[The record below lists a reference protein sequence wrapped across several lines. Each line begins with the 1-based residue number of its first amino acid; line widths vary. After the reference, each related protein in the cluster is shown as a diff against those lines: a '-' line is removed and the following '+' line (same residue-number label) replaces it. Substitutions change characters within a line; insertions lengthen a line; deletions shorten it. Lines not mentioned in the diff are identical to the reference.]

1 LPEEI
6 KVRLLQLRDQRISRD
21 GIVVIKAQAHRSLE
35 RNRFDALARLRELI
49 ELAAHVPETPSPD
62 AADAQLA
69 EAACRHKSATR
80 PGEAAAR
87 PGERRMSRLILAP
100 MEGLADFVLRDV
112 LTGIGGF
119 DGAVS
124 EFVRVSGSV
133 LPRRTYERTVSG
145 SPERLP
151 HGRRYADGHPVARQR
166 SGTDGLERGAGG
178 DAVAVRRRSQLR
190 LPGED
195 REPAA
200 AAARCCSP
208 IRALL
213 NRIVCAVRA
222 AVPAAVPVSA
232 KMRLGISDTSRAIDC
247 AQALADGGIASLV
260 VHART
265 KDDGYRP
272 PAHWEWIAR
281 IAEAVAVP
289 VVANGEVW
297 TVDDWQ
303 RCRAVSGCD
312 DVMIGRGAVAD
323 PFLARRIKG
332 AVDAQPSPT
341 TGVRSCRTSSTTG
354 RRCSTGRGR
363 RMRRGA

>member
-1 LPEEI
+1 
-6 KVRLLQLRDQRISRD
+6 
-21 GIVVIKAQAHRSLE
+21 
-35 RNRFDALARLRELI
+35 
-49 ELAAHVPETPSPD
+49 
-62 AADAQLA
+62 
-69 EAACRHKSATR
+69 
-80 PGEAAAR
+80 
-87 PGERRMSRLILAP
+87 MSRLILAP

-112 LTGIGGF
+112 LTRIGGF

-133 LPRRTYERTVSG
+133 LPRRTYERLCPEVQNGCRTAAGTPMVIQLLGSEPELMGLNAVQAATLSPYGVDLNFGCPAKTVNKSG
-145 SPERLP
+145 GGAMLL
-151 HGRRYADGHPVARQR
+151 AD
-166 SGTDGLERGAGG
+166 
-178 DAVAVRRRSQLR
+178 
-190 LPGED
+190 PG
-195 REPAA
+195 
-200 AAARCCSP
+200 
-208 IRALL
+208 LL
-213 NRIVCAVRA
+213 NRIVCAVRS

-247 AQALADGGIASLV
+247 AQALADGGVASLV

-297 TVDDWQ
+297 TVEDWQ

-332 AVDAQPSPT
+332 AVDAQPSGDDWRALVPHIIDYWEKMQQRT
-341 TGVRSCRTSSTTG
+341 WAPNAPGRLKLLLSYFRRTWPEAIALYAAVRPLREPAEVT
-354 RRCSTGRGR
+354 RVLAEERER
-363 RMRRGA
+363 

>member
-1 LPEEI
+1 
-6 KVRLLQLRDQRISRD
+6 
-21 GIVVIKAQAHRSLE
+21 
-35 RNRFDALARLRELI
+35 
-49 ELAAHVPETPSPD
+49 
-62 AADAQLA
+62 
-69 EAACRHKSATR
+69 
-80 PGEAAAR
+80 
-87 PGERRMSRLILAP
+87 MSRLFLAP

-112 LTGIGGF
+112 LTRIGGF

-133 LPRRTYERTVSG
+133 LPRRTYERLCPEVQNGCRTAAGTPMVIQLLG
-145 SPERLP
+145 SEPELMGLNAVQAATLSP
-151 HGRRYADGHPVARQR
+151 HGVDLNFGCPAKTVNKSGGGAMLLAD
-166 SGTDGLERGAGG
+166 
-178 DAVAVRRRSQLR
+178 
-190 LPGED
+190 PG
-195 REPAA
+195 
-200 AAARCCSP
+200 
-208 IRALL
+208 LL
-213 NRIVCAVRA
+213 NRIVCAVRS

-297 TVDDWQ
+297 TVEDWQ

-332 AVDAQPSPT
+332 AVDAQPSGDDWRALVPHIIDYWEKMQQRT
-341 TGVRSCRTSSTTG
+341 WAPNAPGRLKLLLSYFRRTWPEAIALYAAVRPLREPAEVT
-354 RRCSTGRGR
+354 RVLAEERER
-363 RMRRGA
+363 

>member
-1 LPEEI
+1 
-6 KVRLLQLRDQRISRD
+6 
-21 GIVVIKAQAHRSLE
+21 
-35 RNRFDALARLRELI
+35 
-49 ELAAHVPETPSPD
+49 
-62 AADAQLA
+62 
-69 EAACRHKSATR
+69 
-80 PGEAAAR
+80 
-87 PGERRMSRLILAP
+87 MSRLILAP

-112 LTGIGGF
+112 LTRIGGF

-124 EFVRVSGSV
+124 EFVRVSGST
-133 LPRRTYERTVSG
+133 LPRRTYERLCPEVQNGCRTAAGTPMVIQLLG
-145 SPERLP
+145 SEPELMGLNAAQAAKLSP
-151 HGRRYADGHPVARQR
+151 HGVDLNFGCPAKTVNR
-166 SGTDGLERGAGG
+166 SGGGAMLLA
-178 DAVAVRRRSQLR
+178 D
-190 LPGED
+190 PG
-195 REPAA
+195 
-200 AAARCCSP
+200 
-208 IRALL
+208 LL

-222 AVPAAVPVSA
+222 AVPVAVPVSA

-247 AQALADGGIASLV
+247 AQALADGGVASLV

-297 TVDDWQ
+297 TVEDWQ

-332 AVDAQPSPT
+332 AVDAQPSGDDWRALVPHIIDYWEKMQQRT
-341 TGVRSCRTSSTTG
+341 WAPNAPGRLKLLLSYFRRTWPEAIALYAAVRPLREPAEVT
-354 RRCSTGRGR
+354 RVLAEERER
-363 RMRRGA
+363 

>member
-1 LPEEI
+1 
-6 KVRLLQLRDQRISRD
+6 
-21 GIVVIKAQAHRSLE
+21 
-35 RNRFDALARLRELI
+35 
-49 ELAAHVPETPSPD
+49 
-62 AADAQLA
+62 
-69 EAACRHKSATR
+69 
-80 PGEAAAR
+80 
-87 PGERRMSRLILAP
+87 MSRLILAP

-112 LTGIGGF
+112 LTRIGGF

-133 LPRRTYERTVSG
+133 LPRRTYERLCPEVQNGCRTAAGTPMVIQLLGSEPELMGLNAAQAATLSPYGVDLNFGCPAKTVN
-145 SPERLP
+145 
-151 HGRRYADGHPVARQR
+151 R
-166 SGTDGLERGAGG
+166 SGGGAMLLA
-178 DAVAVRRRSQLR
+178 DPS
-190 LPGED
+190 
-195 REPAA
+195 
-200 AAARCCSP
+200 
-208 IRALL
+208 LL

-247 AQALADGGIASLV
+247 AQALADGGVASLV

-297 TVDDWQ
+297 TVEDWQ

-332 AVDAQPSPT
+332 AVDAQPSGDDWRALVPHIIDYWEKMQQRT
-341 TGVRSCRTSSTTG
+341 WAPNAPGRLKLLLSYFRRTWPEAIALYAAVRPLREPAEVT
-354 RRCSTGRGR
+354 RVLAEERER
-363 RMRRGA
+363 

>member
-1 LPEEI
+1 
-6 KVRLLQLRDQRISRD
+6 
-21 GIVVIKAQAHRSLE
+21 
-35 RNRFDALARLRELI
+35 
-49 ELAAHVPETPSPD
+49 
-62 AADAQLA
+62 
-69 EAACRHKSATR
+69 
-80 PGEAAAR
+80 
-87 PGERRMSRLILAP
+87 MSRLILAP

-112 LTGIGGF
+112 LTRIGGF

-124 EFVRVSGSV
+124 EFVHVSGSV
-133 LPRRTYERTVSG
+133 LPRRTYERLCPEVQNGCRTAAGTPMVIQLLGSEPELMGLNAVQAATLSPYGVDLNFGCPAKTVNKSG
-145 SPERLP
+145 GGAMLL
-151 HGRRYADGHPVARQR
+151 AD
-166 SGTDGLERGAGG
+166 
-178 DAVAVRRRSQLR
+178 
-190 LPGED
+190 PG
-195 REPAA
+195 
-200 AAARCCSP
+200 
-208 IRALL
+208 LL

-297 TVDDWQ
+297 TVEDWQ

-332 AVDAQPSPT
+332 AVDAQPSGDDWRALVPHIIDYWEKMQQRT
-341 TGVRSCRTSSTTG
+341 WAPNAPGRLKLLLSYFRRTWPEAIALYAAVRPLREPAEVT
-354 RRCSTGRGR
+354 RVLAEERER
-363 RMRRGA
+363 

>member
-1 LPEEI
+1 
-6 KVRLLQLRDQRISRD
+6 
-21 GIVVIKAQAHRSLE
+21 
-35 RNRFDALARLRELI
+35 
-49 ELAAHVPETPSPD
+49 
-62 AADAQLA
+62 
-69 EAACRHKSATR
+69 
-80 PGEAAAR
+80 
-87 PGERRMSRLILAP
+87 MSRLFLAP

-112 LTGIGGF
+112 LTRIGGF

-133 LPRRTYERTVSG
+133 LPRRTYERLCPEVQNGCRTAAGTPMVIQLLGSEPELMGLNAAQAATLSPYGVDLNFGCPAKTVN
-145 SPERLP
+145 
-151 HGRRYADGHPVARQR
+151 R
-166 SGTDGLERGAGG
+166 SGGGAMLLA
-178 DAVAVRRRSQLR
+178 DPS
-190 LPGED
+190 
-195 REPAA
+195 
-200 AAARCCSP
+200 
-208 IRALL
+208 LL

-297 TVDDWQ
+297 TVEDWQ

-332 AVDAQPSPT
+332 AVDAQPSRDDWRALVPHIIDYWEKMQQRT
-341 TGVRSCRTSSTTG
+341 WAPNAPGRLKLLLSYFRRTWPEAIALYAAVRPLREPAEVT
-354 RRCSTGRGR
+354 RVLAEELAR
-363 RMRRGA
+363 

>member
-1 LPEEI
+1 
-6 KVRLLQLRDQRISRD
+6 
-21 GIVVIKAQAHRSLE
+21 
-35 RNRFDALARLRELI
+35 
-49 ELAAHVPETPSPD
+49 
-62 AADAQLA
+62 
-69 EAACRHKSATR
+69 
-80 PGEAAAR
+80 
-87 PGERRMSRLILAP
+87 MSRLILAP

-112 LTGIGGF
+112 LTRIGGF

-124 EFVRVSGSV
+124 EFVRVSGST
-133 LPRRTYERTVSG
+133 LPRRTYERLCPEVQNGCRTAAGTPMVIQLLGSEPELMGLNAAQAATLSPYGVDLNFGCPAKTVNKSG
-145 SPERLP
+145 GGAMLL
-151 HGRRYADGHPVARQR
+151 AD
-166 SGTDGLERGAGG
+166 
-178 DAVAVRRRSQLR
+178 
-190 LPGED
+190 PG
-195 REPAA
+195 
-200 AAARCCSP
+200 
-208 IRALL
+208 LL

-297 TVDDWQ
+297 TVEDWQ

-332 AVDAQPSPT
+332 AVDAQPSGDDWRALVPHIIDYWEKMQQRT
-341 TGVRSCRTSSTTG
+341 WAPNAPGRLKLLLSYFRRTWPEAIALYAAVRPLREPAEVT
-354 RRCSTGRGR
+354 RVLAEERER
-363 RMRRGA
+363 